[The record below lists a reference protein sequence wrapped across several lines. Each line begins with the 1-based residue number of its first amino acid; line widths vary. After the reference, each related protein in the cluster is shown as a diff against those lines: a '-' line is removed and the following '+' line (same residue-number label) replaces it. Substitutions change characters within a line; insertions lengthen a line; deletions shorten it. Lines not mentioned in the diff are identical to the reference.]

1 MNDMSEDLEQIAKDY
16 KVIVRDLMKVY
27 RRGTKEVIAL
37 RGIDFEV
44 RPKEFLSIVGPSGS
58 GKSTLLKLLGALDK
72 PTAGV
77 VLFDGHNITLLD
89 DYRSMIYR
97 RRMVG
102 FVWQTGNLVPGL
114 SAIKN
119 VKLPMKLAGVQGQAA
134 DERARMLLETMGLQN
149 RMQHKPHQLSGGE
162 NQRVAICVAL
172 ANKPEMLLAD
182 EVTGEL
188 DTETTEMVMEALKR
202 INTDFETTII
212 NVTHNPRVAEYASR
226 VLRIRDGLIE
236 GQRHVLYGDISEIDA
251 KGRMVIP
258 ETVRRL
264 AGIEKRVVLKV
275 TAQGLLVS
283 PLESEKEEQTA
294 PEGTDQDAET

>member
-1 MNDMSEDLEQIAKDY
+1 MSEDLEQVAKDH
-16 KVIVRDLMKVY
+16 KIVVRDLMKVY
-27 RRGTKEVIAL
+27 RHGTKEVIAL

-44 RPKEFLSIVGPSGS
+44 KPKEFLSIVGPSGS
-58 GKSTLLKLLGALDK
+58 GKSTLLKMLGALDR
-72 PTAGV
+72 PTAGI
-77 VLFDGHNITLLD
+77 VLFDGHNVTLLD

-114 SAIKN
+114 SALRN
-119 VKLPMKLAGVQGQAA
+119 VKLPMKLAGMPGQAA
-134 DERARMLLETMGLQN
+134 DERARMLLDTMGLHD
-149 RMQHKPHQLSGGE
+149 RIQHKPHQLSGGE

-172 ANKPEMLLAD
+172 ANKPELLLAD

-188 DTETTEMVMEALKR
+188 DTETTEMVMEALKKT
-202 INTDFETTII
+202 NAEFETAII
-212 NVTHNPRVAEYASR
+212 NVTHNPRVAQYASR

-251 KGRMVIP
+251 KGRMVLP

-264 AGIEKRVVLKV
+264 AGIGKRVILKV
-275 TAQGLLVS
+275 TPQGLLVS
-283 PLESEKEEQTA
+283 PLESEEQERPTSQ
-294 PEGTDQDAET
+294 PGSNDAEN